1 MLSPLDYVLLHLGN
15 PGRYQIFVAFLLCC
29 LQFPVSFTGML
40 WKYYAEEPPHRCLLK
55 YSSSNNKL
63 IGFNVSASESE
74 WFPIVKQ
81 ENKVKTFESCI
92 MFIDAYNHWKGT
104 QKCPYGW
111 EYRPPENEHNL
122 VIEYDLVCERKYLLT
137 SLFYLYHTTAIFG
150 AIIFGMIADRCER
163 KRTLLLS
170 LYLFVS
176 ASFSVHFVT
185 DYLQFVILYS
195 LQTFFAAVKILNFFL
210 DISVVLM
217 IY

>member
-122 VIEYDLVCERKYLLT
+122 VTEYDLVCERKYLLT

-195 LQTFFAAVKILNFFL
+195 LQTFFAAVKI
-210 DISVVLM
+210 
-217 IY
+217 